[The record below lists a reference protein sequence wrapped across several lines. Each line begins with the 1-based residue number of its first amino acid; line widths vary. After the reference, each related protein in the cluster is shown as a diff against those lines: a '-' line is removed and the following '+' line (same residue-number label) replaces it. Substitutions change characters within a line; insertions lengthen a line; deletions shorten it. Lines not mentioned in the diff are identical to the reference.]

1 MTTFRPTSDEADRL
15 ALEDVPHA
23 DLTTEALGIAD
34 RRARIGFT
42 ARDPLVVA
50 GIGIA
55 EALIAR
61 AGGRVERFV
70 EDGAAAAPG
79 TVLLTATGSAGALH
93 RTWKQAQT
101 TVEILSGVAS
111 AAREMVEAVAA
122 TGRSVP
128 VACTRKAF
136 PGGRR
141 MLAAAIRAGGC
152 VVHRHGLSETV
163 LVFAE
168 HRAFLPDEPL
178 AGLVAR
184 LRAAA
189 PEKKLVIEVATPDE
203 ALAAARAGFDVVQ
216 TEKFSP
222 ADLAATVAMVK
233 AEHPTAVIAAAG
245 GIHPGNVGAH
255 VAAGAD
261 VIVTSWPYGARPRD
275 VAVTLSPD
283 RDG

>member
-1 MTTFRPTSDEADRL
+1 MTTFRPTCDEADRL

-34 RRARIGFT
+34 RPARMRFT
-42 ARDPLVVA
+42 ARDALVVA

-61 AGGRVERFV
+61 EGGRVERLV
-70 EDGAAAAPG
+70 DDGMAVAPG
-79 TVLLTATGSAGALH
+79 TVLLTATGPAGALH

-122 TGRSVP
+122 TGRAVP

-141 MLAAAIRAGGC
+141 MLGAAIRAGGC
-152 VVHRHGLSETV
+152 VVHRHGLSDTV
-163 LVFAE
+163 LVFDQ
-168 HRAFLPDEPL
+168 HRVFLPEEPL

-184 LRAAA
+184 LKAAA

-203 ALAAARAGFDVVQ
+203 ALAAARAGFDVIQ

-222 ADLAATVAMVK
+222 ADIAVTVATVK
-233 AEHPTAVIAAAG
+233 AERPAVVIASAG

-275 VAVTLSPD
+275 VAVGLGPD
-283 RDG
+283 CDG